1 MSYIEDELF
10 GKLEDEEVFLF
21 TLKNNNG
28 IEVKIMNYGG
38 IVVSLNVPDRFGNFA
53 DIVLGY
59 DTFKEYLQDTSYFG
73 AIVGR
78 YANRICEGKFTLNGK
93 MYQLP
98 VNEGKNHL
106 HGGIKGFNKVVW
118 SAETLDTVN
127 PAIKLSYLSKD
138 GEEGYPGNLSVL
150 VKYTLTDANELKIDY
165 QATTDKPTIIN
176 LSHHSY
182 FNLNGAGNNSILDHE
197 LMINA
202 DYFTPI
208 NENLIPTGEIKAV
221 ENTVMDFRKPTA
233 IGKRINENDEQLKFG
248 LGYDH
253 NWVLNHYDGNIRP
266 AVQLYEP
273 KSGRLMKVLTTEPG
287 MQFYSGNFLD
297 GTITGK
303 NNKRYE
309 YRGAVVLEGQH
320 FPDSPNHKNFPSVVL
335 KPGEI
340 YKQTTV
346 YQFQAD

>member
-118 SAETLDTVN
+118 SAEPLDTVN
-127 PAIKLSYLSKD
+127 PAIKLSYFSKD

-309 YRGAVVLEGQH
+309 YRGAVVLEAQH
-320 FPDSPNHKNFPSVVL
+320 FPDSPNHENFPSVVL
-335 KPGEI
+335 KPGDI

-346 YQFQAD
+346 YQFLAD

>member
-1 MSYIEDELF
+1 MD
-10 GKLEDEEVFLF
+10 
-21 TLKNNNG
+21 
-28 IEVKIMNYGG
+28 
-38 IVVSLNVPDRFGNFA
+38 
-53 DIVLGY
+53 
-59 DTFKEYLQDTSYFG
+59 
-73 AIVGR
+73 
-78 YANRICEGKFTLNGK
+78 
-93 MYQLP
+93 
-98 VNEGKNHL
+98 
-106 HGGIKGFNKVVW
+106 KVVW
-118 SAETLDTVN
+118 KAE
-127 PAIKLSYLSKD
+127 KLQNTEGPCLRFTYLSKN

-150 VKYTLTDANELKIDY
+150 VKYTLTDANELRIDY
-165 QATTDKPTIIN
+165 QATTDKTTIIN

-182 FNLNGAGNNSILDHE
+182 FNLNGAGNNTILDHE

-309 YRGAVVLEGQH
+309 YRGAVVLEAQH
-320 FPDSPNHKNFPSVVL
+320 FPDSPNHENFPRVVL
-335 KPGEI
+335 KPGGI
-340 YKQTTV
+340 YTQTTV
-346 YQFQAD
+346 YQFLAD